1 MPSVNVNAVE
11 QEIKVNASP
20 ETVFA
25 FFTDPVKLRRWMS
38 IGGEWNPV
46 AGKPYRLV
54 MTKEDIAVGEFVEV
68 TPPTRLVLTWGWE
81 GEDAVTKPGTSTLEF
96 HLRPDGAGTIVRLVH
111 RDFSAA
117 EAAEQHN
124 RGWEYFLSRLQIA
137 AAGGDPGP
145 DKMQE

>member
-1 MPSVNVNAVE
+1 MPSVNTNAVE

-25 FFTDPVKLRRWMS
+25 FLTDPVKLRRWMS
-38 IGGEWNPV
+38 IGGEWDPV
-46 AGKPYRLV
+46 AGKPYRLI
-54 MTKEDIAVGEFVEV
+54 MTKEDVAMGAFVEV
-68 TPPTRLVLTWGWE
+68 TPPSRLVLTWGWE
-81 GEDAVTKPGTSTLEF
+81 GKDAVTKPGTSTLEF
-96 HLRPDGAGTIVRLVH
+96 HVRPDGNGTIVRLVH
-111 RDFSAA
+111 RDLPTA
-117 EAAEQHN
+117 ETAEQHN